1 MNRLLAAALLLAALP
16 IFSQNQFRFEHITVD
31 DGLSQS
37 AIKTMIQDEF
47 GYLWIGTLDGL
58 NKYDGN
64 KFYVYHYNDDNPNSI
79 PRNDIHKL
87 FIDNNQTLWV
97 STVNYLSRFV
107 TDKNSFVNYRFAD
120 GSSKNGIVINDLYQ
134 QSDSVLMLSTNK
146 GLWKFNLATGE
157 FTRNKAYASFDLLEI
172 RNYTVTKDGTLW
184 IASQDRVYTSK
195 DGKPFTLKLKSNRRL
210 AYYHSKRTDEVYIQ
224 TVDSLYHYD
233 FSKNHFAPFFA
244 FQKGSA
250 VEDQHQAILKLKNGD
265 LWVIRKEVFVFD
277 STLQHTKT
285 LHYIP
290 QDPFSMSSDYLSC
303 LYATKDGVVWVGTN
317 GMGLNKYSPQLSVFN
332 YFGSFPG
339 APLSISNNFIT
350 SIETASDN
358 EIFIATTD
366 GLDVLNLAKNQST
379 HFDINSKD
387 GIKAR
392 INKLALSPSGELW
405 IATSRGLV
413 KWNGKE
419 IQYSNITQFD
429 DPEILVNDI
438 LFLSRH
444 DLMVANSIGIFVYN
458 FRTQQVKQVAY
469 TGTLSMK
476 VMSNTLWTER
486 YERIL
491 QYDTETQPFVLLNDF
506 KNDPADKNS
515 LPDAIVKC
523 FFQDSEGKIWIGTS
537 GKGLVLFDKAN
548 RTFKSFTEKEG
559 LPNNVVYGILEDND
573 NNLWLSTNKG
583 IAVFSKSELRCIR
596 IFNKT
601 HGLQGDEFN
610 TNAYFKS
617 PSGMMYFGGV
627 DGLTVFNPKEA
638 LEIVSEIPKC
648 IITGLFIN
656 GVRQEQT
663 GNQQSVGQIIDDNKM
678 VLSWSE
684 RNFGFEI
691 SSLGFSYPA
700 HTSYQ
705 YVLENYENTWTFI
718 ENERRVQFT
727 NIPPGNYTF
736 RVKASNSFGEWE
748 PEGVALAI
756 RIKPPL
762 WRTPWFIGL
771 VIGFVITGLYIIFRW
786 RTKAL
791 RSQTALLEQ
800 LVNERTR
807 KLQIQQEEIA
817 AQNEELT
824 SQSEMMDQRNT
835 ELERMKSSLEER
847 VVERTTVLQKL
858 NEELIDQNT
867 KLEQFAFITAHNI
880 RGPVARIQG
889 LINLL
894 HTGDEEV
901 IRLLDASAK
910 DLDEVISDLSKVLSI
925 RKGVGNLSERV
936 ELKSQLKFV
945 IKTLTDEIKKVGA
958 AVDIDDFSEISI
970 DGLRPY
976 IYSIFYNLIH
986 NALKYSSH
994 ERPVLIR
1001 CSNKIIENHVVI
1013 EVEDNGIGIDMRYA
1027 SDKIF
1032 NLYQRF
1038 HTEVAGKGF
1047 GLFLTRTQVES
1058 MGGTISV
1065 TSTPNKGTIFT
1076 LEFPVSK
1083 EMVVEG

>member
-1 MNRLLAAALLLAALP
+1 MNRLLAAALLFAALP
-16 IFSQNQFRFEHITVD
+16 IFSQNQVRFEHISVE

-37 AIKTMIQDEF
+37 AVKSMVQDEF

-64 KFYVYHYNDDNPNSI
+64 KFYVFQNNPDNPTSI

-87 FIDNNQTLWV
+87 FIDNQQNLWV

-107 TDKNSFVNYRFAD
+107 ADKNAFINYRFASD
-120 GSSKNGIVINDLYQ
+120 PAKSGIIVNDLYQ
-134 QSDSVLMLSTNK
+134 ESDSVLMLSTNK
-146 GLWKFNLATGE
+146 GIWKFNVSTGE
-157 FTRNKAYASFDLLEI
+157 FVRDKTYVSFDLLET
-172 RNYTVTKDGTLW
+172 RGYAVTKDGTLW
-184 IASQDRVYTSK
+184 IATQDRIYTSK
-195 DGKPFTLKLKSNRRL
+195 DGNPFVLRLKSNKRL
-210 AYYHSKRTDEVYIQ
+210 AYHHSKPTDEVYVQ
-224 TVDSLYHYD
+224 TVDSLYSYNFKD
-233 FSKNHFAPFFA
+233 NRFVSFFA
-244 FQKGSA
+244 FQKGTTVA
-250 VEDQHQAILKLKNGD
+250 DQHQAILKLKNGD

-277 STLQHTKT
+277 STLQHCKT

-290 QDPFSMSSDYLSC
+290 QDPFSLSSDYLSS

-339 APLSISNNFIT
+339 APLSLSNNFIA
-350 SIETASDN
+350 SIVTEDDN
-358 EIFIATTD
+358 KLFIATTD
-366 GLDVLNLAKNQST
+366 GFDVLNLAEGKSA
-379 HFDINSKD
+379 HFDIQSKD

-405 IATSRGLV
+405 MATSRGLR

-419 IQYSNITQFD
+419 ILYSNIPQFD
-429 DPEILVNDI
+429 NPDILVNDL
-438 LFLSRH
+438 LFISS
-444 DLMVANSIGIFVYN
+444 DELMVANSIGIFIYN
-458 FRTQQVKQVAY
+458 IRTQQVKRVAY
-469 TGTLSMK
+469 TGTLSM
-476 VMSNTLWTER
+476 MFIDNTLWADR

-491 QYDTETQPFVLLNDF
+491 EYDTGAHPFAVLNNF
-506 KNDPADKNS
+506 KNNPADKNS

-537 GKGLVLFDKAN
+537 GKGLVLFDKVKG
-548 RTFKSFTEKEG
+548 TFRSFTEKDG

-583 IAVFSKSELRCIR
+583 IAVFNKTQLRCIR
-596 IFNKT
+596 VFNKT

-627 DGLTVFNPKEA
+627 NGLTVFDPAAA
-638 LEIVSEIPKC
+638 LAIVSEIPKC
-648 IITGLFIN
+648 IITGLFVN
-656 GVRQEQT
+656 GARQEQI
-663 GNQQSVGQIIDDNKM
+663 GNQQTIGQILENNSMI
-678 VLSWSE
+678 LSWGE

-705 YVLENYENTWTFI
+705 YFLDGYDKTWTYI

-727 NIPPGNYTF
+727 NIPPGSYVF

-748 PEGVALAI
+748 PYGMAMAI

-762 WRTPWFIGL
+762 WRAPWFIGL
-771 VIGFVITGLYIIFRW
+771 VIGVLIVIISAIFRW
-786 RTKAL
+786 RTQSL
-791 RSQTALLEQ
+791 RSQTMLLEQ

-807 KLQIQQEEIA
+807 TLQIQQEEIA

-824 SQSEMMDQRNT
+824 SQSEMMDQRNI
-835 ELERMKSSLEER
+835 ELERVKSSLEER
-847 VVERTTVLQKL
+847 VVERTTVLQQL
-858 NEELIDQNT
+858 NKELIDQNT

-901 IRLLDASAK
+901 VRLLDTSAK

-936 ELKSQLKFV
+936 ELKSQLQFV

-958 AVDIDDFSEISI
+958 VVDVDGFSEVYI

-976 IYSIFYNLIH
+976 IYSVFYNLIH
-986 NALKYSSH
+986 NALKYSSN
-994 ERPVLIR
+994 ERDVFIK
-1001 CSNKIIENHVVI
+1001 CSNRITKSHVIIDI
-1013 EVEDNGIGIDMRYA
+1013 EDNGIGIDMRYA
-1027 SDKIF
+1027 GDKIF

-1058 MGGTISV
+1058 MGGTILVESV
-1065 TSTPNKGTIFT
+1065 QNKFTRFTIQ
-1076 LEFPVSK
+1076 FPISK
-1083 EMVVEG
+1083 ADA